1 MTTLFI
7 SDLHLESARP
17 DIAAQFLEFLRGE
30 TVTADAL
37 YILGDLFESWVG
49 DDDPDEHYARIKQA
63 LRELANAGTP
73 VYFMHG
79 NRDFMIGGRFADET
93 SVTLL
98 PDPYLLKIEGLKVLL
113 SHGDAMCTD
122 DVEYQ
127 KFRKVTRNPA
137 WQAMMLQKPLAERLA
152 FARQARAASMQ
163 RGATLNPVISDVNQA
178 AVEALMRENGVTRL
192 LHGHTHRPAVH
203 KFSLHGQAAT
213 RIVLGDWY
221 EQGSVVRWDRHG
233 PRLEVLQR

>member
-17 DIAAQFLEFLRGE
+17 DIAAQFLEFLQTE
-30 TVTADAL
+30 AIAADSL

-49 DDDPDEHYARIKQA
+49 DDDPDEHYAMIKSA
-63 LRELANAGTP
+63 LRAVGERSTP

-79 NRDFMIGGRFADET
+79 NRDFMIGRRFADET
-93 SVTLL
+93 SISLL
-98 PDPYLLKIEGLKVLL
+98 PDPTRLTIEGTDVVL
-113 SHGDAMCTD
+113 SHGDALCTD

-127 KFRKVTRNPA
+127 KFRQMTRNPQ
-137 WQAMMLQKPLAERLA
+137 WQAMMLQKSLAERLA
-152 FARQARAASMQ
+152 FAKQARAASMQ
-163 RGATLNPVISDVNQA
+163 HGKSINPVISDVNQQ
-178 AVEALMRENGVTRL
+178 AVEQFMIEHGTDLL

-203 KFSLHGQAAT
+203 QFTLGDKPAR

-221 EQGSVVRWDRHG
+221 EHGSVVRWDRNG
-233 PRLEVLQR
+233 PALELIER